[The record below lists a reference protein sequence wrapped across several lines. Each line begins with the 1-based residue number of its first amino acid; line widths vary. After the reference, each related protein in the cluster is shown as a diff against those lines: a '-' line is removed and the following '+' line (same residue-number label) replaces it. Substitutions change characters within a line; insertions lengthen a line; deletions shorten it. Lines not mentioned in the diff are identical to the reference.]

1 MMDFENDLREE
12 LKRREPPRDLTSG
25 VMARIARDARPQPRF
40 AWRPLVAI
48 AAAVVVMFGGL
59 EQYQQYRKG
68 QEAKQQLMLALE
80 ITAQKL
86 AAAQEKVGEL
96 NRRRIGHEQ

>member
-1 MMDFENDLREE
+1 MTDFERDLKDA
-12 LKRREPPRDLTSG
+12 LKRRAPPRDLTAG
-25 VMARIARDARPQPRF
+25 IMARIAPPQPRF
-40 AWRPLVAI
+40 HWRPLVAI
-48 AAAVVVMFGGL
+48 AAALVVFAGGF

-86 AAAQEKVGEL
+86 AAATDKVNEL
-96 NRRRIGHEQ
+96 NQRRIGHDQ